1 MPYEQ
6 QNNPDRKHLEQSRE
20 KQAALLKKLSN
31 LFQDNNI
38 KWWLTGGH
46 AIEANIAPDSA
57 YRYHGDLDIIVPLT
71 ELEKVKTILANE
83 HIEFVND
90 LPFLVA
96 IQQDGEKMADVLFY
110 KFTEDGSAIINT
122 EAEIGRNIV
131 YRPNT
136 FSSAEKEYLGSQIFT
151 VRPELIYL
159 QLKNSQNPREKDTQD
174 LEQLEKLIDP
184 QILADLE
191 IGKPYVTADEI
202 ARAKT
207 NQK

>member
-6 QNNPDRKHLEQSRE
+6 QNNPDRKDLEQSRE
-20 KQAALLKKLSN
+20 KQTALLKKLSN
-31 LFQDNNI
+31 LFKDNNI

-57 YRYHGDLDIIVPLT
+57 YRYHGDLDIIIPLT

-83 HIEFVND
+83 HIEFVNE

-96 IQQDGEKMADVLFY
+96 IQEDGEKMVDMLFY
-110 KFTEDGSAIINT
+110 EFTEDGSAIINT
-122 EAEIGRNIV
+122 EAEIGRNII
-131 YRPNT
+131 YRPAT

-151 VRPELIYL
+151 VRPELTYL
-159 QLKNSQNPREKDTQD
+159 QLKNSQSPREKDAQD

-184 QILADLE
+184 AIVADLE
-191 IGKPYVTADEI
+191 IGKPYVTNDEI
-202 ARAKT
+202 ARAKA